1 MTGEGSS
8 VCGTVDQSGRLISA
22 DSRLL
27 ALQLAAG
34 GEADGIIAVPQLAS
48 LVRLART
55 LGVVIS
61 RGIVAA
67 DGDVDLDL
75 WVRAQP
81 EGDSVRLAIAGW
93 TERTTAP
100 LNDDQLSSRA
110 RDLALIASDG
120 SWSTDAALRLTSV
133 DTQLRRA
140 LPDDWEGQR
149 LMRLFELDRD
159 DRGDYPLHDAMLDR
173 VAFSGQHARVIG
185 RSDIEIWLHGAP
197 SIDATGVVSGYHGG
211 YRWASVPH
219 DFLVEMEPV
228 GSGDPQ
234 FVQKLDG
241 ALRVPLARIIANADD
256 MAAQNSGPLTDDY
269 VAYAGDIAAAGRHLL
284 GLVDDLSDLQA
295 VERPGFAV
303 DAERLDL
310 ADVARRAASLLGVRA
325 ADSRVRI
332 DAPDLGEPL
341 WAKADFRRA
350 LQIMVN
356 LVGNAVRYS
365 PEGSAV
371 WIRAEQEGDIAALI
385 VADQGKGIDQA
396 DQDRIFEKFE
406 RVDPNEPG
414 GSGLGLYIS
423 RRLARAMG
431 GDINVDSAPGFGA
444 RFVLTLP
451 AASASLP
458 D

>member
-8 VCGTVDQSGRLISA
+8 ISGTVDQSGRLISA

-34 GEADGIIAVPQLAS
+34 GEADGVIAVPQLAS
-48 LVRLART
+48 LVRLVRS
-55 LGVVIS
+55 LGVVVS
-61 RGIVAA
+61 RAIVAA

-93 TERTTAP
+93 TERAKP
-100 LNDDQLSSRA
+100 VLSDDQLSSRA
-110 RDLALIASDG
+110 RDLASVASDG
-120 SWSTDAALRLTSV
+120 SWVADAALRLTDV
-133 DTQLRRA
+133 DAQLRRA
-140 LPDDWEGQR
+140 LPDDWEGER
-149 LMRLFELDRD
+149 LMRVFELDHD
-159 DRGDYPLHDAMLDR
+159 DRGDFPLHDAVLDR
-173 VAFSGQHARVIG
+173 LAFSGQHARV
-185 RSDIEIWLHGAP
+185 RARDDVEIWLHGAP
-197 SIDATGVVSGYHGG
+197 MLNEAGSVAGYQGG

-219 DFLVEMEPV
+219 DLLIEAEPV

-234 FVQKLDG
+234 FVQKLDA
-241 ALRVPLARIIANADD
+241 ALRAPLARIIANADE
-256 MAAQNSGPLTDDY
+256 MAVQSDGPLKDDY
-269 VAYAGDIAAAGRHLL
+269 VGYAGDIAAAGRHLL

-303 DAERLDL
+303 EAERLDL

-332 DAPDLGEPL
+332 DAPDLEEPL

-385 VADQGKGIDQA
+385 VADQGKGIAPEDQE
-396 DQDRIFEKFE
+396 RIFDKFE

>member
-8 VCGTVDQSGRLISA
+8 ICGTVDRSGRLVSA

-34 GEADGIIAVPQLAS
+34 GEADGVLAVPQLAS
-48 LVRLART
+48 LVRLVRS
-55 LGVVIS
+55 LGVVVS

-67 DGDVDLDL
+67 DGDVDLEL

-81 EGDSVRLAIAGW
+81 DGDFIRLSIAGW
-93 TERTTAP
+93 TERP
-100 LNDDQLSSRA
+100 KPVLSDDQLTSRA
-110 RDLALIASDG
+110 RDLATVASDG
-120 SWSTDAALRLTSV
+120 HWSADVALRITSV
-133 DTQLRRA
+133 DAQLRRA

-149 LMRLFELDRD
+149 LLRLFDLDRD
-159 DRGDYPLHDAMLDR
+159 DRGDLPIHDAVFDKL
-173 VAFSGQHARVIG
+173 AFSGQHARVVA
-185 RSDIEIWLHGAP
+185 RTDIELWMHGAP
-197 SIDATGVVSGYHGG
+197 ATDSTGAVIGYQGG
-211 YRWASVPH
+211 YRWAYVPH
-219 DFLVEMEPV
+219 DFLVSEEPV
-228 GSGDPQ
+228 GSGDPA
-234 FVQKLDG
+234 FVDKLDA
-241 ALRVPLARIIANADD
+241 ALRVPLARIIANADE
-256 MAAQNSGPLTDDY
+256 MAAQTDGPLKEDY
-269 VAYAGDIAAAGRHLL
+269 VGYASDIAAAGRHLL
-284 GLVDDLSDLQA
+284 GLVDDLSDLQT
-295 VERPGFAV
+295 VEQPGFAV

-325 ADSRVRI
+325 ADSQVRI
-332 DAPDLGEPL
+332 DAPDLNEPL

-365 PEGSAV
+365 PEGTAV

-385 VADQGKGIDQA
+385 VADQGKGIAEA
-396 DQDRIFEKFE
+396 DQERIFEKFE
-406 RVDPNEPG
+406 RVDASEPG

-431 GDINVDSAPGFGA
+431 GDIAVDSAPGFGA